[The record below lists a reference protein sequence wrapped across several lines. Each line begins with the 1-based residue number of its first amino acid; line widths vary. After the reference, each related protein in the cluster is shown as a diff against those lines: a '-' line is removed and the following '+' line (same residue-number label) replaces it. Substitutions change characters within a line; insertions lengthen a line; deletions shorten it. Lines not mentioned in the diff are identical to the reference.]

1 MLIARNAGFVS
12 SAYFLGA
19 FVGSNVWG
27 VLSDILGRRPVI
39 IACTA
44 ISAAAAIGFGLARN
58 LIWAIVARI
67 VTGEKMGKGC

>member
-1 MLIARNAGFVS
+1 M
-12 SAYFLGA
+12 
-19 FVGSNVWG
+19 GSNVWG
-27 VLSDILGRRPVI
+27 VMSDIIGRRPVI

-67 VTGEKMGKGC
+67 ITGEKMGKKVLIGNTYQIRLLSKAFVE